1 MKRRRDE
8 DVFGVQNVA
17 AHGDMYERISEVI
30 VREGMEVDF
39 LDMNLGCPIDLICN
53 SGAGAKLM
61 QRGRSLGD
69 AIEGMSKNLHVQ
81 LRSRFSSIIS

>member
-1 MKRRRDE
+1 
-8 DVFGVQNVA
+8 
-17 AHGDMYERISEVI
+17 MYERISEVI

-61 QRGRSLGD
+61 QRERSLGD
-69 AIEGMSKNLHVQ
+69 AIEGMSKNLQ
-81 LRSRFSSIIS
+81 CPITIKISYRSYHEYTRGLFSYSHK